1 MEAFSSLDRFLL
13 FATVGGMFAALAFYA
28 AERTKRLWKKPF
40 ARFARASRPAQALV
54 LAFLVA
60 ATAIG
65 GGKTNAPPMRAGGG
79 LVRTIPAED
88 LPAWFVALGHPA
100 ADADESGIPDCW
112 EKWTH
117 TRGFASDADPDG
129 DGLTNLEEF
138 EAQTDPIRADT
149 DGDGIDD
156 ATELAGFAAGV
167 ADLDPAAPATFVA
180 DEPDV
185 DGDGIPDIWEDSGV
199 PLFGDVDSDDF
210 PWYID
215 IPDPAPDNYDVLLSV
230 TSSRHAAL
238 SWGANWGESLL
249 LPPCTNLALRLRLSA
264 DEVQTVSLHPSP
276 NASTNPVGT
285 WRAALVADWDE
296 RRGLPTEDD
305 RVAVANGTMVD
316 RSERESVSVEAWMPQ
331 PALRSGGMRRA
342 NRGRGRGEPEITFTP
357 REIKLVLLEGSCRIH
372 GPDPLIQVVG
382 TNAAPPYVWTDG
394 GVETVTEQDT
404 YRAHY
409 PLPDGHFDVS
419 CRWRDSHS
427 SLFVSD
433 SIRCNPISCRP
444 GQTNFFGAGWTSTH
458 NPTNADDHA
467 PGISEE
473 DVVFGP
479 LCPVAH
485 DVNVKL
491 GWTHNTAILW
501 IRNLVR
507 IVTGDPMDDET
518 DHCFGM
524 VWTNS
529 FQVNLESF
537 LDPIV
542 LPFRDKVLIRAI
554 PDGIE
559 RRSFSPPNNILV
571 VEDEPNNLRPI
582 RYHIELVNKQTQ
594 EVLDRMW
601 LMINSGEAAQLYS
614 DWLVANASISWT
626 TVLPAAF
633 EDIALITN
641 GTSVLP
647 DPSVHYPG
655 WKDPKRNESL
665 LHHDAVYEMRSEHV
679 GDHGHQATYDS
690 SGRLIRSTIAAGT
703 ADYFHPLTIRFPAWT
718 VAREDHYRNDV
729 VPFLRALNLDGN
741 PGIYNSRYAP
751 TNLDRPCIRQGT
763 NTDQY
768 INRRPIL
775 PGGTTPRIP

>member
-1 MEAFSSLDRFLL
+1 MEAFSPLDRFLL
-13 FATVGGMFAALAFYA
+13 FATVGGMFASLAFYA
-28 AERTKRLWKKPF
+28 AQRTARFWKEPF
-40 ARFARASRPAQALV
+40 ARFTRASRAVQTLV
-54 LAFLVA
+54 IVFLIAV
-60 ATAIG
+60 TAIG
-65 GGKTNAPPMRAGGG
+65 GNKGGTNDPPMRAGGG
-79 LVRTIPAED
+79 LLRTIPAED
-88 LPAWFVALGHPA
+88 LPSWFVGLGYPA
-100 ADADESGIPDCW
+100 TDADASGIPDCW

-117 TRGFASDADPDG
+117 TSGMPTDADPDG
-129 DGLTNLEEF
+129 DGLTNLDEF
-138 EAQTDPIRADT
+138 GAQTDPIRADT

-156 ATELAGFAAGV
+156 ATELAGLAAGV
-167 ADLDPAAPATFVA
+167 ADLDPATPATFAA
-180 DEPDV
+180 DEPDA
-185 DGDGIPDIWEDSGV
+185 DGDGIPDLWEDSYPWTYEGV
-199 PLFGDVDSDDF
+199 DANGFPLWFDF
-210 PWYID
+210 P
-215 IPDPAPDNYDVLLSV
+215 AAGEDNYDVRATVS
-230 TSSRHAAL
+230 SSRHALL
-238 SWGANWGESLL
+238 SWGGGEGSSIL

-264 DEVQTVSLHPSP
+264 DDMKTLALSPSP

-285 WRAALVADWDE
+285 WRGAVVADWDE

-305 RVAVANGTMVD
+305 RVAVPNGTMVD

-331 PALRSGGMRRA
+331 PALRSGGPT
-342 NRGRGRGEPEITFTP
+342 RGRRRGSPEITFTP
-357 REIKLVLLEGSCRIH
+357 RTIKLIPLEGSCRIH
-372 GPDPLIQVVG
+372 GPDPLIQVVA
-382 TNAAPPYVWTDG
+382 TNAAPPYVWTEG
-394 GVETVTEQDT
+394 GVDTITDQNT

-409 PLPDGHFDVS
+409 AFPDGHFQVS

-433 SIRCNPISCRP
+433 SVRCDPINCRP
-444 GQTNFFGAGWTSTH
+444 GRTNFVGACWYSTH
-458 NPTNADDHA
+458 NPTNAADHA

-775 PGGTTPRIP
+775 PGGTTPRTP

>member
-100 ADADESGIPDCW
+100 ADADASGIPDCW

-156 ATELAGFAAGV
+156 ATELAGLAAGV

-180 DEPDV
+180 NEPDA
-185 DGDGIPDIWEDSGV
+185 DADGIPDIWKDSGV
-199 PLFGDVDSDDF
+199 PLFGDVDSDGF

-215 IPDPAPDNYDVLLSV
+215 VPEPAPDNYDVRLSV

-305 RVAVANGTMVD
+305 RVAVPNGTMVD
-316 RSERESVSVEAWMPQ
+316 RSERASVSIEAWMPQ
-331 PALRSGGMRRA
+331 TALRSGGMRRA

-372 GPDPLIQVVG
+372 GPDPLIQVVA

-409 PLPDGHFDVS
+409 ALSDGHFDVS

-427 SLFVSD
+427 SLLVSD
-433 SIRCNPISCRP
+433 AIRCDPISCRP
-444 GQTNFFGAGWTSTH
+444 GQTNFVGAGWTSTH
-458 NPTNADDHA
+458 NPTNAADHA
-467 PGISEE
+467 PGIVEV
-473 DVVFGP
+473 DRYFGP

-485 DVNVKL
+485 DVDVKL

-518 DHCFGM
+518 DHCIARDWKENDIIDLWKF
-524 VWTNS
+524 VDVTTLPHTNL
-529 FQVNLESF
+529 LE
-537 LDPIV
+537 IV
-542 LPFRDKVLIRAI
+542 IDGRVGHGDLRLGKEPKLFH
-554 PDGIE
+554 PD
-559 RRSFSPPNNILV
+559 V
-571 VEDEPNNLRPI
+571 HHVELRMKDSN
-582 RYHIELVNKQTQ
+582 VS
-594 EVLDRMW
+594 LDRMW
-601 LMINSGEAAQLYS
+601 IVINGTQTKKEFNRWFNSNATNMSWVATLPKPYAQL
-614 DWLVANASISWT
+614 
-626 TVLPAAF
+626 
-633 EDIALITN
+633 DIATN
-641 GTSVLP
+641 FWGNEYAV
-647 DPSVHYPG
+647 DPEPG
-655 WKDPKRNESL
+655 APNLWNKPKNVGGNL
-665 LHHDAVYEMRSEHV
+665 LHHDAVYTMRAPANSA
-679 GDHGHQATYDS
+679 GHGNQACYRADGS
-690 SGRLIRSTIAAGT
+690 LIRSGMSGGT
-703 ADYFHPLTIRFPAWT
+703 ADFAAGEATSVFAH
-718 VAREDHYRNDV
+718 VEQDV
-729 VPFLRALNLDGN
+729 DPFLHALHLDGN
-741 PGIYNSRYAP
+741 PCGITTFNNI
-751 TNLDRPCIRQGT
+751 TRPCLRQG
-763 NTDQY
+763 DY
-768 INRRPIL
+768 IDRYIQCRPVVQ
-775 PGGTTPRIP
+775 P